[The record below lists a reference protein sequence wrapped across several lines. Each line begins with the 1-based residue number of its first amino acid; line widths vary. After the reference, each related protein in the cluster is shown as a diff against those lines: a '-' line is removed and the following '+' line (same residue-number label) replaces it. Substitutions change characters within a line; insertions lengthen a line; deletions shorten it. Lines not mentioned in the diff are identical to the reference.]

1 MRSMYKS
8 SEEQG
13 KLTLRPDTVAYNLVL
28 KAISD
33 SEDDNKGE
41 KGEALLR
48 EMQTQQETRARP
60 SAVRTVETLPRTAHY
75 GCFEV

>member
-13 KLTLRPDTVAYNLVL
+13 KPVLKPDTVTYNLVL
-28 KAISD
+28 KAISN

-60 SAVRTVETLPRTAHY
+60 NTVRTLETLPRTL
-75 GCFEV
+75 

>member
-8 SEEQG
+8 SEEQR
-13 KLTLRPDTVAYNLVL
+13 KPTLRPNRVTYNLVL

-33 SEDDNKGE
+33 SEDENKGE

-48 EMQTQQETRARP
+48 EMHTAQETRVRP
-60 SAVRTVETLPRTAHY
+60 NTVRTVEAPLAH
-75 GCFEV
+75 C